1 MGSIPFPGDGAA
13 AHLAWLA
20 DRLGSSG
27 SWLVETA
34 RTRPGAPARRSHGLE
49 VTHELIAT
57 LGQLTEDL
65 PTEWCPSGALEV
77 SGPRVGEWS
86 DAVEGYQE
94 FVDLDGGELSLA
106 NPDDPLGQDSQRIGF
121 ERLPASMVSPIQRL
135 TSGPAADYEP
145 TRELI
150 RACVGEWRRA
160 RSGEVGLARD
170 HEAGLH
176 LRWSRAGHTILTA
189 LAERYEARQA
199 ADPATMSLRADVYD
213 PVIALGHQV
222 IDEQALPNPP
232 FGPLRREPAAG
243 S

>member
-27 SWLVETA
+27 TWLVESA
-34 RTRPGAPARRSHGLE
+34 RTQPGAPARRSHGLE
-49 VTHELIAT
+49 VTHDLMTT
-57 LGQLTEDL
+57 LQQLTEDL
-65 PTEWCPSGALEV
+65 PSEWCPNGALEV

-86 DAVEGYQE
+86 DAVGEHQE

-106 NPDDPLGQDSQRIGF
+106 NSEAWQDNHRITF
-121 ERLPASMVSPIQRL
+121 DRLPASMVSPIQRL
-135 TSGPAADYEP
+135 TRGPAAEYEP
-145 TRELI
+145 ARELI
-150 RACVGEWRRA
+150 RACVREWQRA
-160 RSGEVGLARD
+160 RAGEVGLARD

-189 LAERYEARQA
+189 LAERHDARQQTDVA
-199 ADPATMSLRADVYD
+199 QTSLRADVYD

-232 FGPLRREPAAG
+232 FGPLRREPAPG